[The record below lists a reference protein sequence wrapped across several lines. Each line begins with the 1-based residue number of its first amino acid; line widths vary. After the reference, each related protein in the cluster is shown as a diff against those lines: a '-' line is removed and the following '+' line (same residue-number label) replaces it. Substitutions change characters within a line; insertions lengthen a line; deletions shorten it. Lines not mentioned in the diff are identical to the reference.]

1 MKKMLK
7 KIVEAYAKNSTNA
20 CFSWLIHQPKAPRCL
35 IKKQLIKKL
44 IDEQENRSSYLE
56 IATPIFIS
64 NILLNQ

>member
-20 CFSWLIHQPKAPRCL
+20 CAYWWLHQPKAPRCL
-35 IKKQLIKKL
+35 IKKQLIKKI

-64 NILLNQ
+64 NTLLNR